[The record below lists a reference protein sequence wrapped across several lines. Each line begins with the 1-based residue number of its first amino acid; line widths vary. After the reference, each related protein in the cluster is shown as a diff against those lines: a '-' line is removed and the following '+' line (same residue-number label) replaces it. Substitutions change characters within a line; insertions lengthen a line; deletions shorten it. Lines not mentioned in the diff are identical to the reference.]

1 MSEKPKLKQVG
12 GIFVD
17 AEIYQQFKKIT
28 PLLDYEKPTDLLVE
42 TIKSTVQDNLHLLDE
57 DYLSEDE
64 LIAELKSSGISK
76 SRSTL
81 NMMRKTGEIPADCYI
96 GGGESNRRI
105 YYKKQKTIEKLQ
117 EN

>member
-17 AEIYQQFKKIT
+17 DEIYQKFKKIT

-42 TIKSTVQDNLHLLDE
+42 TIKSTVEANANLLDE
-57 DYLSEDE
+57 EYLTEDE
-64 LIAELKSSGISK
+64 LIAELKKLGIAK

-81 NMMRKTGEIPADCYI
+81 NALRKTGEISADCYI

-105 YYKKQKTIEKLQ
+105 YYKKEKTIEKLK